1 MPKRSKSL
9 LLIVLLTFSASALL
23 LIKAHKVWKYFEPSN
38 AEIILEQE
46 ISPQTKNE
54 KNFAEQKLEIEE
66 KAAELKAL
74 NDEIDDKIEVLRQ
87 AEENILRLIQQ
98 KEALAQQLPQ
108 NEDEL
113 PAEINQN
120 NQEEKNGE
128 QEMSETIVIELDDSD
143 E

>member
-1 MPKRSKSL
+1 M
-9 LLIVLLTFSASALL
+9 
-23 LIKAHKVWKYFEPSN
+23 
-38 AEIILEQE
+38 
-46 ISPQTKNE
+46 
-54 KNFAEQKLEIEE
+54 EIEE

-113 PAEINQN
+113 PAEINPN
-120 NQEEKNGE
+120 NQEEENPAENNTVDTEEKNGE

>member
-1 MPKRSKSL
+1 M
-9 LLIVLLTFSASALL
+9 
-23 LIKAHKVWKYFEPSN
+23 
-38 AEIILEQE
+38 
-46 ISPQTKNE
+46 
-54 KNFAEQKLEIEE
+54 EIEE

-87 AEENILRLIQQ
+87 AEKNILRLIQQ